1 MGAATVKRWLPP
13 IRPSS
18 SSSPSSSWY
27 PDNFVVDPDVVDD
40 HIAGTDVGPLVKYDA
55 DRCNIPGDAA
65 LAAREGSKRR
75 IEPDLPP
82 TRLRVLGLR
91 PVHAAEETSP
101 HGPGYHVKPGRPC
114 ATVAVR
120 HPEVSFPRKTGD
132 VERQG
137 VQRYCGHGLNQ
148 HVPHARRRKVC
159 ARSVLLEIE
168 SKLLRVALLAGL
180 SSVPLPRREASAPEM
195 KRVHLESARK
205 ASQRQSRKRHKR
217 NEHKFLL
224 HGSSPFS
231 IVASSPKSP
240 HLLDSAP
247 FTSFR
252 PLK

>member
-1 MGAATVKRWLPP
+1 MGAVTVKRWLPP

-40 HIAGTDVGPLVKYDA
+40 HIAGTDVGPLVKNDA
-55 DRCNIPGDAA
+55 DRCNIPVDAA
-65 LAAREGSKRR
+65 LAAREGRKRR

-82 TRLRVLGLR
+82 TRLRVLGFC

-114 ATVAVR
+114 ATVAAR
-120 HPEVSFPRKTGD
+120 HPEGVFVGKTGD

-137 VQRYCGHGLNQ
+137 VQRCCGYGLNQ

-180 SSVPLPRREASAPEM
+180 SSVSLPRREASAPEM
-195 KRVHLESARK
+195 KRVHLESARQ
-205 ASQRQSRKRHKR
+205 ASQRQSHKRHNR

-231 IVASSPKSP
+231 QSSRIRQSP
-240 HLLDSAP
+240 HIC
-247 FTSFR
+247 
-252 PLK
+252 